1 MTESMRL
8 CDLKVG
14 SSMTVSA
21 IESAEY
27 MKRRLLDLG
36 FCPNTRVRCLYRA
49 PLGDP
54 SAYLIRGTVIALRQ
68 KDAAGVIGIGERD
81 ERA

>member
-8 CDLKVG
+8 SALSVG
-14 SSMTVSA
+14 SCMQVTAV
-21 IESAEY
+21 ESEEY
-27 MKRRLLDLG
+27 MKRRLEDLG

-54 SAYLIRGTVIALRQ
+54 TAYLIRGTVIALRQ
-68 KDAAGVIGIGERD
+68 KDAQGVMGIGDDHGSE
-81 ERA
+81 

>member
-8 CDLKVG
+8 SALEVG
-14 SSMTVSA
+14 KAMTVSA
-21 IESAEY
+21 IESDEY

-49 PLGDP
+49 PMGDP
-54 SAYLIRGTVIALRQ
+54 TAYLIRGTVIALRQ
-68 KDAAGVIGIGERD
+68 KDAAGVIGTGERD
-81 ERA
+81 DRA